1 MSDDIKIIDPETNE
15 PKVEEAPKEQT
26 SENNISSP
34 VGEELQKDAVYR
46 VMGLDSYE
54 DQHRYRQDVDLL
66 IDWVKMENKN
76 PSREDIKWALR
87 NLETKLGSPPLSEKK
102 ISYLSRFA
110 YLEMEG
116 RKLEEEKKMFKN
128 QPKFDKRGL

>member
-116 RKLEEEKKMFKN
+116 RKLDEEKKMFKN